1 MSTGNRLLSEGER
14 LRGSDERAIT
24 AAEATMSRQERGR
37 SSTERV
43 LSTQETTMSSN
54 ETALSNDESTTS
66 SNESTM
72 SSAESAKSKGKR
84 PTPAEQDE
92 ALANFISQ
100 SRVTLETIL
109 ATPEI
114 LALLAP
120 RGYDSAKL
128 HVGLGLQS
136 AAQSA
141 FTARQTAIGDDT
153 KANQAVASART
164 AARSAYYDFRETVR
178 AAYRGLAERQAL
190 GVVGTIPADTEKLLT
205 LARSG
210 YAAAGQ
216 PPYSA
221 VLSGLGYNDAG
232 RSAAMATLDTLQSA
246 RATQEAARTAA
257 IAATTARNDAA
268 KALREW
274 MQALH
279 RITKVAL
286 RTRPDLLG
294 RL

>member
-1 MSTGNRLLSEGER
+1 
-14 LRGSDERAIT
+14 
-24 AAEATMSRQERGR
+24 
-37 SSTERV
+37 
-43 LSTQETTMSSN
+43 MSSN
-54 ETALSNDESTTS
+54 ETTLSSDESLTS

-72 SSAESAKSKGKR
+72 STGESAKIKKKR

-100 SRVTLETIL
+100 SRVTLDTIL

-114 LALLAP
+114 LTLLAP
-120 RGYDSAKL
+120 RGYGSAKL
-128 HVGLGLQS
+128 NAGLKLQS

-141 FTARQTAIGDDT
+141 FTVRQTAIGDET
-153 KANQAVASART
+153 KANQAVTSART
-164 AARSAYYDFRETVR
+164 AARIAYFDFRETVR
-178 AAYRGLAERQAL
+178 AAYRGVSERQAL
-190 GVVGTIPADTEKLLT
+190 GIVGTIPADTEKLLT

-210 YAAAGQ
+210 YAAAGKA
-216 PPYSA
+216 PYST
-221 VLSGLGYNDAG
+221 VLSGLGYNGAG
-232 RSAAMATLDTLQSA
+232 LSAATATLNTLQSA
-246 RATQEAARTAA
+246 RSAQEAARSAA
-257 IAATTARNDAA
+257 IAATTARNDDA

-279 RITKVAL
+279 RITKIAL

>member
-1 MSTGNRLLSEGER
+1 M
-14 LRGSDERAIT
+14 
-24 AAEATMSRQERGR
+24 
-37 SSTERV
+37 
-43 LSTQETTMSSN
+43 STQETAMSSN
-54 ETALSNDESTTS
+54 ETALSSDESLTS
-66 SNESTM
+66 SSESPMSTGERAM
-72 SSAESAKSKGKR
+72 SSVESPASSAESAKSTGKR
-84 PTPAEQDE
+84 ATPADQDE

-100 SRVTLETIL
+100 SRVTIETIL

-114 LALLAP
+114 LALLTP

-128 HVGLGLQS
+128 SVGLGLQS

-141 FTARQTAIGDDT
+141 FTVRQTAIGDDT

-164 AARSAYYDFRETVR
+164 AARNAYYDFRETVR

-190 GVVGTIPADTEKLLT
+190 GVVGAIPADTEKLLT

-216 PPYSA
+216 APYSA
-221 VLSGLGYNDAG
+221 VLSGLGYNSAG
-232 RSAAMATLDTLQSA
+232 LSAATATLDILQSA

-286 RTRPDLLG
+286 RTHPELLG